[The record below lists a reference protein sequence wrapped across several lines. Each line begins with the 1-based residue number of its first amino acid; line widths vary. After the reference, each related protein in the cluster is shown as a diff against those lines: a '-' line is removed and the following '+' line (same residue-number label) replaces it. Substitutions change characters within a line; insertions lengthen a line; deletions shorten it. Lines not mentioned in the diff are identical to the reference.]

1 MANSKSKKI
10 VQFIIGISALLMILI
25 AASNNLI
32 PSSQLG
38 GVIEQNMA
46 EKIDATPL
54 FYTESEDM
62 PRLEKDVE
70 QIIKVDK

>member
-1 MANSKSKKI
+1 

>member
-1 MANSKSKKI
+1 MS
-10 VQFIIGISALLMILI
+10 ISALLLILI
-25 AASNNLI
+25 AASAGLI
-32 PSSQLG
+32 PSAQLG
-38 GVIEQNMA
+38 GVIEHNMS

-70 QIIKVDK
+70 LIIKPDK